1 MCNCVISMIFNS
13 ESTVLQR
20 NKYHS
25 SSVNLCLM
33 IMSFISEDVSLC
45 DWVSVVAR
53 CIDIDLTIVQLKLVL
68 ITFPQNQSQ
77 LTELTSELSTQLS
90 GCL

>member
-25 SSVNLCLM
+25 SSVNLPCH
-33 IMSFISEDVSLC
+33 FISEDVSLC

-53 CIDIDLTIVQLKLVL
+53 CTDIDLTIVQRKLVL

-90 GCL
+90 VCL

>member
-1 MCNCVISMIFNS
+1 MIFDA

-25 SSVNLCLM
+25 SSVNLHIM
-33 IMSFISEDVSLC
+33 IMSFYFRGCNPLFVIGKC
-45 DWVSVVAR
+45 T
-53 CIDIDLTIVQLKLVL
+53 DIDVTIVKAHPLQLKLIL

-77 LTELTSELSTQLS
+77 LTELTSELSTQLL
-90 GCL
+90 GCV